1 MLHFLF
7 LIRHIICERRNS
19 EVLNLET
26 KITLISET
34 KKRTTHDSPSPIISF
49 AFLTSKTN
57 SSGAFL
63 VEITSGYYS
72 QFVVQDWRKRSGQLS
87 HHLLMPPRTAT
98 DPEERRRSWHYSKI
112 KIFRIQF
119 EPTTR

>member
-1 MLHFLF
+1 MCSKVTQLQILHLLF
-7 LIRHIICERRNS
+7 LIRYIICERRNS
-19 EVLNLET
+19 EVLNLEA

-49 AFLTSKTN
+49 AFITSKTN

-72 QFVVQDWRKRSGQLS
+72 QFVVQVWRKRSGQLS
-87 HHLLMPPRTAT
+87 HHLLMPPPQIPKKEDALG
-98 DPEERRRSWHYSKI
+98 
-112 KIFRIQF
+112 
-119 EPTTR
+119 TTQK